1 MKITV
6 RKKEPEVK
14 RTLIKDVPI
23 GYVFKILEDEYNDSG
38 PTALKL
44 GEGKFILLTYSFGDE
59 WLVVGESCWNDYLV
73 RIIGELTEI
82 IVEE

>member
-14 RTLIKDVPI
+14 QVYIEDVPV
-23 GYVFKILEDEYNDSG
+23 GYVFKIHDSCCK
-38 PTALKL
+38 PDALKL
-44 GEGKFILLTYSFGDE
+44 RNNRFVLLNFLNEDDSYLEVNDGTWRDTSVEIVGK
-59 WLVVGESCWNDYLV
+59 
-73 RIIGELTEI
+73 LTEI